1 MKKLNVCLRQIILHF
16 CLVLLAILSVQLSV
30 ALAED
35 GGLRMNSVPRE
46 SPKIAPGLPP
56 GFFSPD
62 ELLPPE
68 LWDPGVPGQCNVVY
82 SASTAGA
89 IPYRIQGGGNAVVGD
104 MNYLFYFPVENV
116 VLGFIDPRLTRVY
129 PKGVLDGRYGIS
141 VNFQYSG
148 GFPPGFQQLG
158 GLDQLGGTPTYPI
171 PGDRFSRVVV
181 SKWPFIR
188 RSPTLFDYPK
198 HCRFNKDCFC
208 LRKS

>member
-1 MKKLNVCLRQIILHF
+1 MPRTYVDSRNVFSICV
-16 CLVLLAILSVQLSV
+16 VLLAILYVQLSV

-35 GGLRMNSVPRE
+35 GGLRMSPIPRE

-89 IPYRIQGGGNAVVGD
+89 IPYYIQGGGNPVVGD
-104 MNYLFYFPVENV
+104 MNYLFYFPVENT
-116 VLGFIDPRLTRVY
+116 VLSFIDPRLTRVY

-141 VNFQYSG
+141 LIFQYTG

-158 GLDQLGGTPTYPI
+158 TQDKVGGSVAYV
-171 PGDRFSRVVV
+171 PGDKFSRVVT
-181 SKWPFIR
+181 SRWPFIK
-188 RSPTLFDYPK
+188 RSPVLFDYPK